1 MPAFSDVPIGGGFA
15 TLGKLFVKVDER
27 HAADVETNET
37 RLFWDVAEVLPVDD
51 EPTPLPEPVKTPKG
65 KGRK

>member
-1 MPAFSDVPIGGGFA
+1 MPAFCDVPIGGGFA
-15 TLGKLFVKVDER
+15 TLGKLFVKVDGR

-51 EPTPLPEPVKTPKG
+51 EPTQLPETLKPQRG